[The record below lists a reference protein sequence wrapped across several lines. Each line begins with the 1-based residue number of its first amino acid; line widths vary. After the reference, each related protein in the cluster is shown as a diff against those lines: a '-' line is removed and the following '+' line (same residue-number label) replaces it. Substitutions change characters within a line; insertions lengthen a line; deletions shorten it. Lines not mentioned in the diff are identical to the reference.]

1 MRVTAD
7 REYSLPR
14 RYRPPARRRKSNKG
28 DSRQGTTAP
37 TYGDAATPVPTARP
51 GPGPSTAPHERS
63 SRVRHIARDHSY
75 VLGEVRLIA
84 LLMAFITGGLV
95 ITAILR

>member
-1 MRVTAD
+1 M
-7 REYSLPR
+7 PR

-37 TYGDAATPVPTARP
+37 TYGDAATPVPTARS
-51 GPGPSTAPHERS
+51 GLAPSAAPHERS

-84 LLMAFITGGLV
+84 LLMAFIIGGLV